1 MRNHA
6 KVDKISLRFSIKSY
20 MMIPVSKAITMK
32 KVLFYLACIIP
43 GMFVC
48 SCTNDYVIDA
58 VDFGDLPAYVEESGI
73 TNQTADSY
81 TSWMR
86 LGCDGYEDRTYEVS
100 LPYATGIEQEM
111 EPVIV
116 SSAMRGYALSPSTD
130 TDGDAILEER
140 VEGNIVIKKIRMDY
154 LLVFDGAKVPV
165 SFVAERAF
173 FRGKYGEQ
181 VFPWEEISFSLNDPV
196 LTEMEDRYIGETC
209 YKQYLVECR
218 AVAENG
224 RSSATAETSFIALV
238 EQIPI
243 TFEVTVDD
251 WKDGGD
257 VPVDI

>member
-43 GMFVC
+43 GMFAC

-181 VFPWEEISFSLNDPV
+181 VFPWEAISFSLNGPV

-238 EQIPI
+238 ERTPI